1 MICCII
7 LVIIFTDEWHVNLFY
22 AKFDYNF
29 FLLNVTILYNN
40 IFTVWTILL
49 EATLNL
55 IILYMYILDIGY
67 IMFII
72 N

>member
-40 IFTVWTILL
+40 IFTV
-49 EATLNL
+49 
-55 IILYMYILDIGY
+55 
-67 IMFII
+67 
-72 N
+72 